1 MGLHRR
7 VHHSGRSS
15 RASSYTYKTW
25 ICTKWASALSREHHC
40 SINFVST
47 HVLKTD
53 AQPIEDDINLNNELS
68 QFWELEHIGIQK
80 QEPSVYDKFLQDIK
94 FVDNRYQISLPFKDS
109 DNMILPDNFSMS
121 LKRLKTEVQR
131 LESYKTDILKEY
143 HSVICEQLEQGIVEH
158 VDVAEL
164 KEPGT
169 VHYLPHREVL
179 RTDRATT
186 KLRVVYDGSSKQPGE
201 LSLNDVLCS
210 GPNLLPHLFDLL
222 LRFRL
227 HKVALTADI
236 ERAFLNISVNPNE
249 RDLLRFLWF
258 NSIESDD
265 SEIVVL
271 RFTRLVFGLISS
283 PFALGATVRH
293 HLSKYENF
301 DKEFVAEVIRSL
313 YVDDFASGSH
323 SIDSAFVLYQK
334 LKKVFNEG
342 NFNMR
347 KWLSNDPELMN
358 LIEKAETKAVI
369 VGQLEPKLSEILQE

>member
-1 MGLHRR
+1 MPVATLGYVLSGP
-7 VHHSGRSS
+7 VHCQGNNQF
-15 RASSYTYKTW
+15 
-25 ICTKWASALSREHHC
+25 

-53 AQPIEDDINLNNELS
+53 AQPIEDAINLNNELS
-68 QFWELEHIGIQK
+68 RFLELKHIGIQK
-80 QEPSVYDKFLQDIK
+80 QEPSVHDKFLQDIK

-109 DNMILPDNFSMS
+109 GNTILPDNFSMS
-121 LKRLKTEVQR
+121 LKRLKIQVQR
-131 LESYKTDILKEY
+131 LKSYKTDILKEY
-143 HSVICEQLEQGIVEH
+143 NSVICEQLEQGIVEH

-164 KEPGT
+164 KERGT
-169 VHYLPHREVL
+169 LHYLPLREVL

-186 KLRVVYDGSSKQPGE
+186 KLKVVYDGSSKQPGE
-201 LSLNDVLCS
+201 LSLNDILCA
-210 GPNLLPHLFDLL
+210 GPNLISHLFDLL
-222 LRFRL
+222 LRVRL

-236 ERAFLNISVNPNE
+236 ERAFLNISVSPNE

-258 NSIESDD
+258 SSIESDD
-265 SEIVVL
+265 PEIAVL

-293 HLSKYENF
+293 LLSKYGNF

-313 YVDDFASGSH
+313 YVDDFASGSQ

-334 LKKVFNEG
+334 LKKVFSEG

-358 LIEKAETKAVI
+358 LIEKAETK
-369 VGQLEPKLSEILQE
+369 LSLLVSQNPN